1 MEAVSTPQTHSSN
14 IQWRQL
20 WSLAGL
26 YASVVIGW
34 IAYQNYQPKLLVQFQ
49 FTDFSFLL
57 AVAQGVILVI
67 TPPLA
72 GRLGDRYRLK
82 SGHRL
87 PIITAGMSFAAMV
100 FMAVAFTLLSNPG
113 EIFKWVLPV
122 LIVFWLISMSIFT
135 SPALSTMELFT
146 PADKLPSAM
155 AVLTIAANL
164 LYSLEP
170 IIVDIIDYIGAPL
183 TFISGGVVVLI
194 SGIALRKNTLS
205 LFEATKNREQEI
217 DAQTQEAKQR
227 KSAYGFIFFMGSALG
242 VATTVMFNLFPEL
255 FQVKLGEL
263 LDNTDPKMV
272 LVTILVISA
281 FTSLPI
287 STVVN
292 RYGIGRAFWVSLVLL
307 LVSLVALFTLNGV
320 AVMLLM
326 IAVFALAFTAMS
338 VSALPLAISKA
349 NYYEKVMCVG
359 IFFSGVA
366 LPDGILQAIQAF

>member
-1 MEAVSTPQTHSSN
+1 MEAVSTPQPHHTA
-14 IQWRQL
+14 IQWKQL
-20 WSLAGL
+20 WSLAAL

-49 FTDFSFLL
+49 FTDFTFLL
-57 AVAQGVILVI
+57 AVAQAVILVI

-87 PIITAGMSFAAMV
+87 PVITAGMSFAAMV

-122 LIVFWLISMSIFT
+122 LIVFWLVSMSVFT

-194 SGIALRKNTLS
+194 SGVALRKNSLN
-205 LFEATKNREQEI
+205 LFEATKNREKEI
-217 DAQTQEAKQR
+217 TEQALEEKKR
-227 KSAYGFIFFMGSALG
+227 KSAYGFIFFLG
-242 VATTVMFNLFPEL
+242 ASLGLGTTVMFNLFPEL
-255 FQVKLGEL
+255 FQVKLVQSL
-263 LDNTDPKMV
+263 NNIDPKMV

-287 STVVN
+287 SSLVN
-292 RYGIGRAFWVSLVLL
+292 RYGLSPSFWASLALL
-307 LVSLVALFTLNGV
+307 LISLAGLFTIDQVWL
-320 AVMLLM
+320 MLSM
-326 IAVFALAFTAMS
+326 IGVFAVAFTIMS
-338 VSALPLAISKA
+338 VSALPLAINRA
-349 NYYEKVMCVG
+349 NYDEKVFCVG

>member
-1 MEAVSTPQTHSSN
+1 MEAVSTSKTEEQTAT
-14 IQWRQL
+14 IQWKQL
-20 WSLAGL
+20 WSLAAL

-49 FTDFSFLL
+49 FTDFIFLL
-57 AVAQGVILVI
+57 ALAQGVILVI

-72 GRLGDRYRLK
+72 GRIGDRYRQK

-113 EIFKWVLPV
+113 DIFKWVLPV

-146 PADKLPSAM
+146 PADKLPRAM

-194 SGIALRKNTLS
+194 SGFALRKNS
-205 LFEATKNREQEI
+205 LNFFETTKNKE
-217 DAQTQEAKQR
+217 DDSAAAQKAQR
-227 KSAYGFIFFMGSALG
+227 SAFGFIFFLGAALG
-242 VATTVMFNLFPEL
+242 VGTTMMFNLFPDL
-255 FQVKLGEL
+255 FQVKLAAML
-263 LDNTDPKMV
+263 QTTNPKMM

-287 STVVN
+287 STIVN
-292 RYGIGRAFWVSLVLL
+292 RYGLVISFWVSLALM
-307 LVSLVALFTLNGV
+307 LVSLVALFTFDSVSLIV
-320 AVMLLM
+320 VMTVL
-326 IAVFALAFTAMS
+326 FALAFTAMS

-349 NYYEKVMCVG
+349 NYHEKVFCVG

-366 LPDGILQAIQAF
+366 LPDGILQAVQAF

>member
-1 MEAVSTPQTHSSN
+1 MEAVSTSQTHSSN
-14 IQWRQL
+14 IQWKQL
-20 WSLAGL
+20 WSLAAL

-49 FTDFSFLL
+49 FTDFTFLL

-82 SGHRL
+82 NGHRL

-100 FMAVAFTLLSNPG
+100 FMAVAFTLLSSPG

-183 TFISGGVVVLI
+183 TFISGGVVVAI
-194 SGIALRKNTLS
+194 SGMALRKNSLN
-205 LFEATKNREQEI
+205 LFELTKNREEAI
-217 DAQTQEAKQR
+217 NAQASAEKSR
-227 KSAYGFIFFMGSALG
+227 KSAYGFIFFLGTALG
-242 VATTVMFNLFPEL
+242 LGTTVMFNLFPEL
-255 FQVKLGEL
+255 FQLKLGAVLE
-263 LDNTDPKMV
+263 NTNPKMV

-287 STVVN
+287 STLVN
-292 RYGIGRAFWVSLVLL
+292 RYGIARAFWVSLVLL
-307 LVSLVALFTLNGV
+307 LISLMALFTLPQV
-320 AVMLLM
+320 WIMFVMM
-326 IAVFALAFTAMS
+326 GVFALAFTAMS

-349 NYYEKVMCVG
+349 NYYEKVLCVG

-366 LPDGILQAIQAF
+366 FPDGILQAIQAF